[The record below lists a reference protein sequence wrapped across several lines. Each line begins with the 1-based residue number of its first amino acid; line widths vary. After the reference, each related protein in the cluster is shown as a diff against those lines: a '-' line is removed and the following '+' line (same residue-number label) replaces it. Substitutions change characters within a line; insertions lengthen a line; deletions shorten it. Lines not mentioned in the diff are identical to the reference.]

1 MTKIEKEM
9 LVVIPVVIALIVIG
23 ACLIIND
30 IEDAGGVRQIVI
42 GAGREIKEI
51 SKEIDKEP

>member
-42 GAGREIKEI
+42 DAGREIKEI
-51 SKEIDKEP
+51 SKEIDK